1 MSKKLFSILGIVF
14 SALIVVSGV
23 LVVFGVLGGDASGA
37 TSAPSKY
44 DSGYAS
50 FGADFYSFVNNNAA
64 EAAVAARFTASNV
77 RSLCELLK
85 NVCGIFLMGFGLM
98 GVCFFG
104 IQLVACKE
112 AAKAAAPVAPAAPVP
127 PTAPMTPNYG
137 YAPQQQMPFN
147 PPASQQNRYQ

>member
-1 MSKKLFSILGIVF
+1 MSKKIFSILGIVF

-85 NVCGIFLMGFGLM
+85 NVCGIFLMGFGLLSLCHFTM
-98 GVCFFG
+98 VWLGEK
-104 IQLVACKE
+104 KE
-112 AAKAAAPVAPAAPVP
+112 EPVQAPAEEEPVQEQ
-127 PTAPMTPNYG
+127 TGENEI
-137 YAPQQQMPFN
+137 
-147 PPASQQNRYQ
+147 